1 MLRFMFDIKLSIW
14 MIYGRVHLPF
24 PHMRF
29 NTNLQPDLPTLSAF
43 RPSPLETFNVAFIIT
58 GDQYPA

>member
-14 MIYGRVHLPF
+14 MIYGKDFTSPP

-29 NTNLQPDLPTLSAF
+29 NTNLQLDLPTLSEYK
-43 RPSPLETFNVAFIIT
+43 PSPLKAVNVVFNFT
-58 GDQYPA
+58 RD